1 MTEPVTPPVIS
12 ALPPAPLITDTPAAF
27 NDKAFPFAQ
36 ALEPLRVQIN
46 SSAVASNTN
55 AVASKEGA
63 VASDGSATASA
74 SSAAAA
80 AGSVTAAA
88 TQVALAAAQV
98 ALAEEA
104 KDSAEAAAAAAGAAA
119 GLPSLVG
126 KAGLALTV
134 NPTET
139 GVSWSASSFEVGGA
153 YMGFKKPASGIW
165 LDPEVIYLKSSYAVL
180 SAIVGVVHDGT
191 FNSAASTLP
200 SSSLWNATA
209 YGDGKFVA
217 VSGAAAAA
225 SSANSGVSWTSRT
238 MPSAGPWLGVAHGNG
253 KFVALGTTSGVGAIS
268 SDGENWA
275 ALVLPAGAWTVI
287 NFVGGKFVIFSSSA
301 TVATSTD
308 GINWTTGVLP
318 AGTWEGCA
326 FGNGKYVASGWLSSA
341 LRFATSV
348 DGISWTLIV
357 PAISPN
363 YQAGK
368 ISFGNGVFVAIPASS
383 IGALGVYYSVDG
395 LTWLYSPVFSGA
407 YNDIKF
413 GNGVF
418 VLFGGGTNTVNTVYI
433 SRNGKEWVAYTL
445 SASSSWRGIAF
456 GDDTFILVS
465 RAASSAATTV
475 GNRVKVFSF
484 DPATQFFLPLPFNAF
499 GAAKQWVKA
508 A

>member
-1 MTEPVTPPVIS
+1 MTAIIQPTPIDLLPVGPRPI
-12 ALPPAPLITDTPAAF
+12 DTVEQFDA
-27 NDKAFPFAQ
+27 KSFATIEAQ
-36 ALEPLRVQIN
+36 EAMIPQIN
-46 SSAVASNTN
+46 AANEAAYQN
-55 AVASKEGA
+55 AL
-63 VASDGSATASA
+63 ATEERAA
-74 SSAAAA
+74 AAEAYKSAAAA
-80 AGSVTAAA
+80 SAGTATTEANRSRDEADRSRDRANDSAA
-88 TQVALAAAQV
+88 SAASSMASAAAAQ
-98 ALAEEA
+98 
-104 KDSAEAAAAAAGAAA
+104 SAA
-119 GLPSLVG
+119 GLPSLAGNEGMALVVKLDGSGVG
-126 KAGLALTV
+126 WGSV
-134 NPTET
+134 
-139 GVSWSASSFEVGGA
+139 GFEVGGA
-153 YMGFKKPASGIW
+153 YMGFKRPVTGVW
-165 LDPEVIYLKSSYAVL
+165 LDPEVVYLKSSYTVL
-180 SAIVGVVHDGT
+180 AAAVGVVHDGT
-191 FNSAASTLP
+191 FNSSASTLP
-200 SSSLWNATA
+200 ASALWNATA

-217 VSGAAAAA
+217 VSGTAAAA
-225 SSANSGVSWTSRT
+225 SSANAGVSWTSRT

-308 GINWTTGVLP
+308 GISWATGVLP

-363 YQAGK
+363 YTLGK

-383 IGALGVYYSVDG
+383 ISALGVYCSVDG

-418 VLFGGGTNTVNTVYI
+418 VLFGGGTNTTNTVYI

-445 SASSSWRGIAF
+445 SASSSWRSIAF